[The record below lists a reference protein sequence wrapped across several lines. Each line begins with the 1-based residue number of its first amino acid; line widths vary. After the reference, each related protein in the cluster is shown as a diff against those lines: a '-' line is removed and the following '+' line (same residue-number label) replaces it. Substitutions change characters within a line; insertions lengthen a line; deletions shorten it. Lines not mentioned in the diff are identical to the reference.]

1 MADEKTE
8 NCIVVIWRENL
19 IASETANFHQP
30 LCFGEKIKYLN
41 EYEQLKP
48 KRQIIAG

>member
-19 IASETANFHQP
+19 IASETADFHQP
-30 LCFGEKIKYLN
+30 PSFGEEKSK
-41 EYEQLKP
+41 EMSAA